1 MDVAVEISL
10 YPLQQDYLPVIRSFI
25 ARLQAQQQLRVE
37 TSSMS
42 TQIVG
47 EYGLVMQLLSEGL
60 AEALGAAARSV
71 VILKLVGPLEASSGA
86 GVRPAAPA
94 N

>member
-25 ARLQAQQQLRVE
+25 ARLNAQQQLRVE
-37 TSSMS
+37 TSSLS
-42 TQIVG
+42 TQIIG

-60 AEALGAAARSV
+60 REALGAAARSV
-71 VILKLVGPLEASSGA
+71 VILKLVGPL
-86 GVRPAAPA
+86 
-94 N
+94 

>member
-25 ARLQAQQQLRVE
+25 ARLNAQQRLRVE
-37 TSSMS
+37 TSSLS

-60 AEALGAAARSV
+60 REALGAAARSV
-71 VILKLVGPLEASSGA
+71 VILKLVGPL
-86 GVRPAAPA
+86 
-94 N
+94 

>member
-1 MDVAVEISL
+1 MGAMDVAVEISL

-25 ARLQAQQQLRVE
+25 ARLNAQQRLRVE
-37 TSSMS
+37 TSSLS

-60 AEALGAAARSV
+60 REALGAAARSV
-71 VILKLVGPLEASSGA
+71 VILKLVGPL
-86 GVRPAAPA
+86 
-94 N
+94 

>member
-25 ARLQAQQQLRVE
+25 ARLNAQQQLRVE
-37 TSSMS
+37 TSSLS

-47 EYGLVMQLLSEGL
+47 EYDLVMQLLSEGL
-60 AEALGAAARSV
+60 REALGAAARSV
-71 VILKLVGPLEASSGA
+71 VILKLVGPL
-86 GVRPAAPA
+86 
-94 N
+94 

>member
-1 MDVAVEISL
+1 MDVAVEISF
-10 YPLQQDYLPVIRSFI
+10 YPLRQDYLPAIRRFI
-25 ARLQAQQQLRVE
+25 GRLQATAQLRVE
-37 TSSMS
+37 STSLS

-47 EYGLVMQLLSEGL
+47 EYDLVMQLLTREL
-60 AEALGAAARSV
+60 REALGAAARSV
-71 VILKLVGPLEASSGA
+71 AILKVMGPLEECAGA